1 MLGTLTTAAGGT
13 TSLQGGAGGA
23 AGPATATGYAG
34 FDSSGWNVSF
44 GSGSI
49 ATGGAELVKWA
60 MLAAVAGG
68 VLWIIFKRRS

>member
-1 MLGTLTTAAGGT
+1 MLGTLATGAGGT

-23 AGPATATGYAG
+23 AGPSTASANSG

-49 ATGGAELVKWA
+49 ATGGNDMVKWA
-60 MLAAVAGG
+60 MLAVVAGG
-68 VLWIIFKRRS
+68 LLWYLSKRRR

>member
-1 MLGTLTTAAGGT
+1 MLGTLSTAAGGT

-23 AGPATATGYAG
+23 AGPATSTSNQG

-49 ATGGAELVKWA
+49 ATGGNDMVKWA
-60 MLAAVAGG
+60 VLAAVAGG
-68 VLWIIFKRRS
+68 LLWYLSKRRR